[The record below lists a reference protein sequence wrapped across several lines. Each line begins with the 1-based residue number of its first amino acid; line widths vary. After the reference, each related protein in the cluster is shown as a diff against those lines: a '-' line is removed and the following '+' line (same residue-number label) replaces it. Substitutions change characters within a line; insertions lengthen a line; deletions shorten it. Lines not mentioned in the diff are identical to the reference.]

1 MLTGV
6 LARLGAFGISL
17 VLLGAIFLVH
27 MPKGF
32 DITRG
37 GLEYALTQLAIA
49 VAILITGAGPD
60 SLDYLLWPADP
71 TSQAGVPPTR
81 VPLAEEIQKGGTSC
95 WIN

>member
-27 MPKGF
+27 LPKGF

-37 GLEYALTQLAIA
+37 GLESALTQVAIA
-49 VAILITGAGPD
+49 VAILIAGAGPS
-60 SLDYLLWPADP
+60 SLDYLRWPADR

-81 VPLAEEIQKGGTSC
+81 VPLA
-95 WIN
+95 